1 MTTRRAVLAG
11 AAAIVVATRANAAT
25 IGGAA
30 VSCPAGRFVGER
42 VATVS
47 AFRGIRYGRAERFR
61 APVAEPPVRD
71 PQRAVTFGPACP
83 QRGKRRPQSEDCLF
97 LNVWTVAADPAMRLP
112 VLVWIHGG
120 AYAFGSAAD
129 EVTHGEA
136 LAARGKAVVV
146 SVNHRLNALGY
157 LYLARFDPQLPDSGN
172 AGQLDLVLALRW
184 VRDNIA
190 AFGGDP
196 ARITLIGQSG
206 GGAKIATLMAMPA
219 AHGLFHRAV
228 TMSGQQVTV
237 AGPARAT
244 ARARAILT
252 RLDMRKPATLATMPV
267 DRLLDALATPD
278 PFERGSVDMGPVL
291 DGTWLT
297 RHPFWPDAHPNGL
310 GVDLMLGGTR
320 DETRDFFDPSSD
332 EMRQLDWASLPDRL
346 AAELPID
353 APPET
358 IVAAYRRH
366 SPDLS
371 PADIFYRAST
381 DGRSWR
387 PQVMEAEAR
396 ARAGRPAHIYQLDF
410 PSPARAGR
418 GAFHGLDI
426 ALFFGTLDA
435 SDAGTGTGPEA
446 RALSRLMQD
455 RLLAFAATGNPTSSG
470 MTPWPSYE
478 LDHRATMI
486 FDARSRIER
495 DPRRWQRELF
505 APYPYTQPGT

>member
-1 MTTRRAVLAG
+1 MTTRRIVLAG
-11 AAAIVVATRANAAT
+11 AAALIGTARAGGAA

-30 VSCPAGRFVGER
+30 VSCAAGRFVGER
-42 VATVS
+42 MGTVS

-61 APVAEPPVRD
+61 APVAEPPMRD
-71 PQRAVTFGPACP
+71 PQRAMAFGPACP

-97 LNVWTVAADPAMRLP
+97 LNVWTVDADPRARLP

-136 LAARGKAVVV
+136 LAARGQAVVV

-157 LYLARFDPQLPDSGN
+157 LYLARLDPRLPDSGN

-196 ARITLIGQSG
+196 SSVTLIGQSG
-206 GGAKIATLMAMPA
+206 GGAKIATLMGMPA
-219 AHGLFHRAV
+219 ARGLFHRAV
-228 TMSGQQVTV
+228 TLSGQQVTV
-237 AGPARAT
+237 AGPMRAT
-244 ARARAILT
+244 ARARAVLA
-252 RLDMRKPATLATMPV
+252 RLDVREPRALATMPV
-267 DRLLDALATPD
+267 DRLLDALAAPD
-278 PFERGSVDMGPVL
+278 PFDRGSVDMGPVL
-291 DGTWLT
+291 DGTSLT
-297 RHPFWPDAHPNGL
+297 RHPFWPDADPNGL

-320 DETRDFFDPSSD
+320 DETRDFFDPASP
-332 EMRQLDWASLPDRL
+332 EMRRLDWAGLPDRL
-346 AAELPID
+346 ATELPLD

-366 SPDLS
+366 WPDAS
-371 PADIFYRAST
+371 PAEIFYRATT

-387 PQVMEAEAR
+387 PQMVEAEAR
-396 ARAGRPAHIYQLDF
+396 ARAGRPAHVYQLDF
-410 PSPARAGR
+410 PSPTRPDR
-418 GAFHGLDI
+418 RAFHGLDI

-435 SDAGTGTGPEA
+435 ADAGTGTGPAA

-455 RLLAFAATGNPTSSG
+455 RLLAFAATGSPTPPG
-470 MTPWPSYE
+470 MEPWPAYT
-478 LDHRATMI
+478 LDQRATMV
-486 FDARSRIER
+486 FDARSRVER